1 MKTGARLP
9 RGIRWLGL
17 MALGG
22 VSLAVQAE
30 EKIVLLTSWYAQ
42 AEQGGYY
49 QAQATGLYKKYGL
62 DVEIRSGGP
71 QVNGMQLLL
80 SKRADVIIGYDLQLL
95 EGIQRGFQA
104 KAIAAPFQYD
114 PQGLLTHADVT
125 SLQGLKDKTLLVSSS
140 GQATWWPWLKA
151 QYQLSDAQ
159 VRPYTFNI
167 QPFVVD
173 DAVAQQA
180 YVSSEVFQVQKAGV
194 KANFFLFSEHGYPP
208 YGGILIARPD
218 TIAERKAAMAKFV
231 RASMEGWVSYL
242 KDPAP
247 GNALIKQDN
256 PKMSDDLLAWGVT
269 QIREHHLI
277 DGGDA
282 ASQGWGTMTDGW
294 VSYLK
299 DPAPGNALIK
309 QDNPKMT
316 DDLLAWG
323 VTQIREHHLIDGGDA
338 ASQGWGTMTDAR
350 WQKTRDF
357 MVSAG
362 LLAAAT
368 DWKQAYTT
376 EFVQAMQVKP

>member
-1 MKTGARLP
+1 
-9 RGIRWLGL
+9 

-42 AEQGGYY
+42 AEQGV
-49 QAQATGLYKKYGL
+49 L
-62 DVEIRSGGP
+62 SGSGHWAVQKIWSRRRDPLRWP

-125 SLQGLKDKTLLVSSS
+125 SLQGLKDKTILVSSS

-208 YGGILIARPD
+208 
-218 TIAERKAAMAKFV
+218 T
-231 RASMEGWVSYL
+231 
-242 KDPAP
+242 
-247 GNALIKQDN
+247 
-256 PKMSDDLLAWGVT
+256 
-269 QIREHHLI
+269 
-277 DGGDA
+277 A
-282 ASQGWGTMTDGW
+282 ASL
-294 VSYLK
+294 S
-299 DPAPGNALIK
+299 PARTPSPSVK
-309 QDNPKMT
+309 
-316 DDLLAWG
+316 
-323 VTQIREHHLIDGGDA
+323 R
-338 ASQGWGTMTDAR
+338 R
-350 WQKTRDF
+350 WRSL
-357 MVSAG
+357 SAPQWRAG
-362 LLAAAT
+362 
-368 DWKQAYTT
+368 
-376 EFVQAMQVKP
+376 